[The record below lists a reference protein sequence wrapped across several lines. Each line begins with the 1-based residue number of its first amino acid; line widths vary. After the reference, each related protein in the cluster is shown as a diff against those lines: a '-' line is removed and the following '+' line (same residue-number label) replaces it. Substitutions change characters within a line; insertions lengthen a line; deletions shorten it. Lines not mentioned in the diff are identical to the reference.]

1 MNQTKKHTIEVFAE
15 NTPGVLY
22 RITGLFLKRKINIE
36 GLTVS
41 ETENKGISHFIITIN
56 ETNETVEK
64 ILKQLD
70 RIIEVTQTNL
80 VENKALEPSRATKAL
95 NVSAIKQMQLLAVQN
110 EDVIS
115 LAQGIPS
122 FTTDES
128 IKHAAIDA
136 IKESKTDKYT
146 SGYGIDE
153 LRKAIVEKVKRDNN
167 IEATIDNVLVTH
179 GGIEALMATF
189 LTLLNPEDEIII
201 LTPDY
206 ASHITQTK
214 IVLHGA
220 KPICVP
226 LKETEKGWI
235 LEPEKIEEKITQNTK
250 ALLFCNPC
258 NPTGKVYT
266 KEELLQIADIAL
278 KHNIYI
284 ITDEIYEY
292 FTFDNKKHI
301 SIGSFKEIADRV
313 ISIFGLSKSYAMTGW
328 RIGYI
333 VAPNKLIP
341 EIFKIHDS
349 LVTCP
354 TAVSQYAALKAI
366 TGEQTMVKKY
376 KEAFEKRRN
385 IVIEA
390 IKKSNKI
397 SAIIPQGA
405 YYAFVKIHKKIDDVS
420 LTMDLLHHAK
430 VAVIPGSAFGSGGEN
445 HLRISF
451 GCEEQKLQ
459 EAMERFITYIE
470 KNM

>member
-1 MNQTKKHTIEVFAE
+1 MNIKHTIEVFTE
-15 NTPGVLY
+15 NTPGMLY

-36 GLTVS
+36 SLTVS
-41 ETENKGISHFIITIN
+41 ETENKGTSHFIITIN
-56 ETNETVEK
+56 ETHETVQK
-64 ILKQLD
+64 VLKQLD
-70 RIIEVTQTNL
+70 RIIEVTKTAL
-80 VENKALEPSRATKAL
+80 VENKPLEVSRATQAL
-95 NVSAIKQMQLLAVQN
+95 QASAIKQMQLLASKDAN
-110 EDVIS
+110 SIT

-122 FTTDES
+122 FPTADI
-128 IKHAAIDA
+128 IKAAAIEA
-136 IKESKTDKYT
+136 IKKNETDKYT
-146 SGYGIDE
+146 SGYGIDV

-167 IEATIDNVLVTH
+167 IDVEIENVMVTH

-189 LTLLNPEDEIII
+189 LTLLNPEDEIIV

-214 IVLHGA
+214 IALHGA

-226 LKETEKGWI
+226 LKETKEGWV

-266 KEELLQIADIAL
+266 QEELQQIANIAL
-278 KHNIYI
+278 KHDIYI

-292 FTFDNKKHI
+292 FTFDNRKHI
-301 SIGSFKEIADRV
+301 SIGSFTEISDRV
-313 ISIFGLSKSYAMTGW
+313 ISIFGVSKSYCMTGW

-333 VAPNKLIP
+333 VAPKKLIP

-354 TAVSQYAALKAI
+354 TAVSQYAALEAI
-366 TGEQTMVKKY
+366 TGDQSMVREY
-376 KEAFEKRRN
+376 KEAFEKRRD
-385 IVIEA
+385 IVIKA
-390 IKKSNKI
+390 IEKSHKLHLT
-397 SAIIPQGA
+397 IPQGA
-405 YYAFVKIHKKIDDVS
+405 YYAFVKVLTPIDDY
-420 LTMDLLHHAK
+420 TFAMKLLEEAK

-451 GCEEQKLQ
+451 GGDEPKLK
-459 EAMERFITYIE
+459 EGLERFVKYIE
-470 KNM
+470 EKV